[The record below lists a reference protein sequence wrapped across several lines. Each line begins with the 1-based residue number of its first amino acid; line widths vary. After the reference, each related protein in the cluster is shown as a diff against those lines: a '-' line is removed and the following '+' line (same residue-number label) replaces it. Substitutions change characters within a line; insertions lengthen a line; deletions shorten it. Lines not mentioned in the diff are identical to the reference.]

1 MAPLLS
7 LRNLSVEIDDK
18 QILNNLNIDI
28 NPNEIH
34 VVMGPNGVG
43 KSTLSKVIMGS
54 DECKIVSGEI
64 IYQGKN
70 INQMSVEERSR
81 KGIFLA
87 MQSPIEIE
95 GVANSEFLKVALN
108 SKSDKHIGLYDF
120 IKKIEK
126 AIDDLKMNENMIHRS
141 INKGFS
147 GGEKKKNEI
156 LQMKI
161 LEPKMIILDE
171 IDSGL
176 DVDSLKI
183 VGQNIK
189 DYYKHNNQQASLLI
203 ITHYPRLL
211 KYIKPDFVHI
221 MLDGQIVKTGDYKLA
236 SVIEKKG
243 YDFVK
248 EELK

>member
-126 AIDDLKMNENMIHRS
+126 AIDDLKMNEN
-141 INKGFS
+141 
-147 GGEKKKNEI
+147 I
-156 LQMKI
+156 L
-161 LEPKMIILDE
+161 
-171 IDSGL
+171 
-176 DVDSLKI
+176 
-183 VGQNIK
+183 
-189 DYYKHNNQQASLLI
+189 
-203 ITHYPRLL
+203 R
-211 KYIKPDFVHI
+211 I
-221 MLDGQIVKTGDYKLA
+221 M
-236 SVIEKKG
+236 IEKKQIG
-243 YDFVK
+243 DEKNKFARKRRRPILEETKTKTKKDKVK
-248 EELK
+248 IEELDKKLDELLK